1 MPTKLCSISCLG
13 FNKILTSC
21 LNVRSLIY
29 QTGIIKSIGIGMDI
43 GETCAA
49 FIWCVNQNT
58 KQLIV
63 EMTADNAKGRGVGEC
78 NIQDDL

>member
-1 MPTKLCSISCLG
+1 
-13 FNKILTSC
+13 
-21 LNVRSLIY
+21 
-29 QTGIIKSIGIGMDI
+29 MDI